1 MATRAPFNHADLAR
15 LVDPRTIAIVGMSP
29 RAGAFGMR
37 SFENL
42 GHFAGDVYFV
52 NAKYDRIAERPC
64 YASLAALPKPPDCVV
79 LVVPKDG
86 VEGLLGEAADAGAGG
101 VIVYASAYGEMED
114 GDGKAAQ
121 ERIAAIAHEKK
132 LRVLGPNCIGL
143 VNNITRA
150 GMTFMPDYCKLPHHV
165 GPVAIVSQ
173 SGALGYALLQ
183 AAERGRGFSHFISAG
198 NSCDIDIA
206 DLIAYLADEPG
217 CRSIICVFEGIRD
230 PGKLLAAG
238 ERARRAGKPVVVYK
252 LGASESGALAARSH
266 TGALAS
272 SHAAMLALF
281 ERAGFVVVDDFEAL
295 VETAHF
301 LAVAGRPSA
310 RGVAVVSS
318 SGGAGVIAAD
328 KAEKY
333 EVPMPQPLEATTK
346 VLQTIVPAFGAAR
359 NPCDP
364 TGQVLNVPESFSLCV
379 SALLEDPQYGALVLP
394 QSLSH
399 PEVTIAR
406 YAQIRALADKYGKPI
421 AIAWISEWLQG
432 PGADLFESDEKLS
445 LFRSMDRCFAAIA
458 AWHAYVDRTDDV
470 AKQPA
475 AKRRSDPGAAA
486 NAETILGALSG
497 VLIERNAKRVL
508 TAYGV
513 PVGEDKLAGSAEDAV
528 TAAGS
533 FGYPVALKIES
544 AAISHKTEAGG
555 VRLNLADAASVR
567 VAYAEILTNARKLT
581 NDIAGVSVQPMAK
594 SGVELIIGSRVDPV
608 VGPVVL
614 VGLGGVMVELMRDT
628 VLAIAPVSMRQAEA
642 MLARL
647 KGYPLLT
654 GFRGSIPVD
663 MDALAD
669 TIARISELGADLA
682 ERIFEIDVNP
692 IIARP
697 EGVLAVDALITT
709 TRSVSALASD
719 RL

>member
-1 MATRAPFNHADLAR
+1 MSTRTPFMHDDLVR

-42 GHFAGDVYFV
+42 QHFGGEVFFV
-52 NAKYDRIAERPC
+52 NGKYDRIADRPC
-64 YASLAALPKPPDCVV
+64 YASLSVLPEPPDCVV

-86 VEGLLGEAADAGAGG
+86 VEALLVEAAEVGAGG
-101 VIVYASAYGEMED
+101 VIVYAAAYGEMVE
-114 GDGKAAQ
+114 GDGQAAQ
-121 ERIAAIAHEKK
+121 DRIASIARKRN

-150 GMTFMPDYCKLPHHV
+150 GMTFMPDYGKLPHRI

-198 NSCDIDIA
+198 NSCDIDVA
-206 DLIAYLADEPG
+206 DLIAFLADDPG
-217 CRSIICVFEGIRD
+217 CASIICVFEGVRD
-230 PGKLLAAG
+230 AAKLVAAG
-238 ERARRAGKPVVVYK
+238 ERARLAGKPVVVYK
-252 LGASESGALAARSH
+252 LGASVSGALAARSH

-295 VETAHF
+295 VEMAHF
-301 LAVAGRPSA
+301 LARAGQPSA
-310 RGVAVVSS
+310 RGVAVVSG

-333 EVPMPQPLEATTK
+333 GVPMPQPLEATTK
-346 VLQTIVPAFGAAR
+346 LLRTIVPAFGAAR

-364 TGQVLNVPESFSLCV
+364 TGQMLNIPESFTLCI

-399 PEVTIAR
+399 PEVTIER

-421 AIAWISEWLQG
+421 VVVWLTEWLQG
-432 PGADLFESDEKLS
+432 PGADLFESDERLS

-458 AWHAYVDRTDDV
+458 AWHARADL
-470 AKQPA
+470 ASA
-475 AKRRSDPGAAA
+475 ALTRLKGVRRSEPGAKST
-486 NAETILGALSG
+486 AESLLGDARGTLT
-497 VLIERNAKRVL
+497 ERQAKRVL
-508 TAYGV
+508 AAYGV
-513 PVGEDKLAGSAEDAV
+513 PVAPDRLARSVDEAV
-528 TAAGS
+528 AAAAG

-544 AAISHKTEAGG
+544 PAIAHKTEAGG
-555 VRLNLADAASVR
+555 VRLTLADEAGLRS
-567 VAYAEILTNARKLT
+567 AYAEVIANAKKLT
-581 NDIAGVSVQPMAK
+581 SDIAGVLVQPMAQP
-594 SGVELIIGSRVDPV
+594 GVEVIFGARVDPV
-608 VGPVVL
+608 AGAVVL
-614 VGLGGVMVELMRDT
+614 VGLGGVMVELLRDT
-628 VLAIAPVSMRQAEA
+628 VLAIAPVSIEQAHA

-647 KGYPLLT
+647 KGYRLLT
-654 GFRGSIPVD
+654 GFRGSAPVD
-663 MDALAD
+663 LDALAD
-669 TIARISELGADLA
+669 AMVRISELAADLPDRLS
-682 ERIFEIDVNP
+682 EVDVNP
-692 IIARP
+692 IIARAD
-697 EGVLAVDALITT
+697 GVIAVDALIS
-709 TRSVSALASD
+709 R
-719 RL
+719 